1 MRGRSDEVDSRFRG
15 KDDMGVAVASTL
27 QQLADL
33 DVGEA
38 VQVGMAISKHELS
51 MRGPAHI

>member
-1 MRGRSDEVDSRFRG
+1 MRGRSDEVDSRLRG